1 MIGADDW
8 RVGGVLG
15 AGAEGLRSNLRAR
28 PMLISSTKVQSPM
41 RMYIFKSETTKDLRA
56 FAGDPAGAKLPGN
69 HAPWTATGVV
79 RADEP
84 PPHTLSRETIEKAIE
99 SKGFQLWRLR
109 QKA

>member
-1 MIGADDW
+1 MIGA
-8 RVGGVLG
+8 GVLG
-15 AGAEGLRSNLRAR
+15 AGAPRGGGRSNVLDVGVEQ
-28 PMLISSTKVQSPM
+28 KVQSPM

-69 HAPWTATGVV
+69 HAPWTATGIV

-109 QKA
+109 RKA